1 MGKTI
6 KVEDLTPTLHLAEC
20 TDGWWLYDDTR
31 GMNLSM
37 GATTRESAFIKTI
50 EYYQGRLAEIESN
63 YRQLKGHVDSFVNLF
78 ADEE

>member
-6 KVEDLTPTLHLAEC
+6 KVDELTPTLHLAEC

-37 GATTRESAFIKTI
+37 RATTRDSAFIETI
-50 EYYQGRLAEIESN
+50 EYYQGRLAKIESE
-63 YRQLKGHVDSFVNLF
+63 YKQLKGHVDTFVNLF
-78 ADEE
+78 TGEE